1 MDGQY
6 HAGKDPEA
14 GRYVCVKREKEKP
27 GEHFTLK
34 IVWGSKAS
42 LEGLL
47 FASSQVHCSTNVLY
61 DPADLL
67 LSLLSWSVKWR

>member
-34 IVWGSKAS
+34 IV
-42 LEGLL
+42 
-47 FASSQVHCSTNVLY
+47 
-61 DPADLL
+61 
-67 LSLLSWSVKWR
+67 

>member
-14 GRYVCVKREKEKP
+14 GQYACVKREKEKP

-34 IVWGSKAS
+34 IV
-42 LEGLL
+42 
-47 FASSQVHCSTNVLY
+47 
-61 DPADLL
+61 
-67 LSLLSWSVKWR
+67 